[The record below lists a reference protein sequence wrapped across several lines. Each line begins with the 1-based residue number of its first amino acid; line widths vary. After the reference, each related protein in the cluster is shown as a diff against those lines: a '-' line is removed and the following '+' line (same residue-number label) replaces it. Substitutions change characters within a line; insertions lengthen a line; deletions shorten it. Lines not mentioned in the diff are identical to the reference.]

1 MYFYFLLFLLRIS
14 LWFNVFA
21 FNILRYYWP
30 YFILIY
36 GISTEKLELVRHF
49 DCSYNEF
56 VLSLELF
63 SNEELKISIVSL
75 KDLAY
80 F

>member
-1 MYFYFLLFLLRIS
+1 M
-14 LWFNVFA
+14 
-21 FNILRYYWP
+21 
-30 YFILIY
+30 Y